1 MSLVSSQIK
10 PEQPVS
16 RGVTLFGH
24 LTLVALA
31 VYWIAMFTG
40 THWPRVSMPG
50 FSYSDKVLHY
60 SAFFGLSILLCTFW
74 AARAGAARVSLI
86 VVLAALALYGLVDEI
101 SQIPVGRDCEVL
113 DWCADMAGALTGVT
127 LFSLVTWKARRTSA
141 ADQGL
146 VVPRRVS

>member
-1 MSLVSSQIK
+1 MSLVSSQVES
-10 PEQPVS
+10 EQPSS
-16 RGVTLFGH
+16 RGATVFGH
-24 LTLVALA
+24 LTLLALA

-60 SAFFGLSILLCTFW
+60 GAFFGLSILLCTFW
-74 AARAGAARVSLI
+74 AARSGAARVSLI

-127 LFSLVTWKARRTSA
+127 LFSLVTWKVRRSS
-141 ADQGL
+141 GNESL
-146 VVPRRVS
+146 VVPHRVH